1 MTSPVPLNFLVIST
15 ILLGMINLVV
25 PFFTKEDS
33 KIRNFLLMSVSG
45 VFLINIILIDYL
57 YINLIEIKLT
67 GILKFNLKNSQK
79 INSIQF

>member
-45 VFLINIILIDYL
+45 VFLINIIL
-57 YINLIEIKLT
+57 KLH
-67 GILKFNLKNSQK
+67 
-79 INSIQF
+79 